1 MGVVVVLN
9 NKNNNRVLT
18 RFRAFS
24 QAACLVAAVMLA
36 FAADGSTGK
45 GAARPSI
52 TASKP
57 AKGAKAPKPTTPAKP
72 GPLIETPAQ
81 GTVVRPGSRVLVKIR
96 PDPALKVS
104 RVSLL
109 MGTWEELISFVDEV
123 PPYDFVIPVDPKWS
137 GPMRIVC
144 SVLSKRDKLLSSGEL
159 TINVV
164 PLDLPVSI
172 AATDPVH
179 LVAGRG
185 RSHPPQHINVRGTY
199 ADGSVRDVGRSDLG
213 TTFQSSDPRVVAVD
227 GEGFL
232 TPGVAGS
239 AVVTVKNGRLSEQV
253 PVQVRE
259 TAGPG
264 AIVAA
269 P

>member
-1 MGVVVVLN
+1 MRVVVVLN

-18 RFRAFS
+18 RFRACS
-24 QAACLVAAVMLA
+24 QAACLVAAVVLS
-36 FAADGSTGK
+36 FAAHGATGK
-45 GAARPSI
+45 GAARPSV
-52 TASKP
+52 P
-57 AKGAKAPKPTTPAKP
+57 APKTAKATKSTRSARPAKP

-81 GTVVRPGSRVLVKIR
+81 GTIVRPGSRVLVKIR
-96 PDPALKVS
+96 PDPALKVA

-109 MGTWEELISFVDEV
+109 MSTGQELISFVDEV
-123 PPYDFVIPVDPKWS
+123 APYDFPIPVDPQWS

-144 SVLSKRDKLLSSGEL
+144 SVLSRRDKLLSSGEL
-159 TINVV
+159 MINVV
-164 PLDLPVSI
+164 PQDLPVSI
-172 AATDPVH
+172 AATDPVQ

-199 ADGSVRDVGRSDLG
+199 ADGSVRDVGRSELG

-227 GEGFL
+227 GQGFL

-239 AVVTVKNGRLSEQV
+239 AVVTVKNGHLSEQV

-259 TAGPG
+259 TAARG